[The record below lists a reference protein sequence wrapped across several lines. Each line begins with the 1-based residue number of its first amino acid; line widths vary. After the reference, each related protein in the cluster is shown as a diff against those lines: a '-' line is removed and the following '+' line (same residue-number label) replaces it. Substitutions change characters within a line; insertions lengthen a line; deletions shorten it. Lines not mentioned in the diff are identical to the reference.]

1 MEILI
6 AIILYLLAIVLS
18 MTLGNIFKKADD
30 SMSNDIMNNKTKNRS
45 RSYRPVHNLFRDLR
59 H

>member
-1 MEILI
+1 MEFLI

-30 SMSNDIMNNKTKNRS
+30 SMSNDIMNNKSKNRS
-45 RSYRPVHNLFRDLR
+45 RSYHPVHTMFRDLR